1 VGHDAI
7 PPAFR
12 LVGAVGFTRRGVGVL
27 TRPSTRMELLR
38 MSLTTVVLIL
48 AAIALLV
55 FIIRR

>member
-1 VGHDAI
+1 
-7 PPAFR
+7 